1 VFWSFCVLVV
11 QVVDEGEQI
20 GNLVYWLFG
29 SALSRF
35 LQIGDER
42 TNFAAGG
49 FGLGLQLIKIS
60 FGD

>member
-1 VFWSFCVLVV
+1 
-11 QVVDEGEQI
+11 VDEGEQI